1 MLVCDANQREAQD
14 CILREALRCNVKR
27 LPAANMKRSLREC
40 GYDILLRFAPT
51 QRDLQIPRRLYPTA
65 RRGTRH
71 IGFVFVNTN
80 IVSRDTFLKLVDE
93 FGNKVRYIIRA
104 VADNKAFRI
113 TIEELKNKPKYT
125 KEQIKEAV
133 NAETYDRARAIL
145 D

>member
-1 MLVCDANQREAQD
+1 M
-14 CILREALRCNVKR
+14 KR

-40 GYDILLRFAPT
+40 GCDILLRFAPT
-51 QRDLQIPRRLYPTA
+51 QRGLQIPRRLYLTA
-65 RRGTRH
+65 RRGTRY

-104 VADNKAFRI
+104 VVDKKAFRI